1 MKTSWRRL
9 EDIFK
14 MSWSRRTYSPYSYV
28 FRRRLQ
34 DLDQDQ
40 YIRLGHTSSRRL
52 AKTSSRFL
60 EDVFITSFENV
71 LNTSS
76 SRCLQDVIKTS
87 SRRIA
92 KTYSRRLQNV
102 FKTSSRRLQDVFKT
116 SSRHLQDVFK
126 TYYQVKLF
134 LVTQFQDVFE
144 MYSKLSWDVLPGQLS
159 IGGLARS
166 HFWEIYGQCTKFPR
180 VVKVSQVLVFHFTT
194 PFSCCLQRRIS
205 NLVEHLQSLQ
215 WSFFCENTYRYWAV
229 NYFRKKSSIPDIWLG
244 WK

>member
-1 MKTSWRRL
+1 MLDEEVLIKRN
-9 EDIFK
+9 IF
-14 MSWSRRTYSPYSYV
+14 TLLT
-28 FRRRLQ
+28 RLQ
-34 DLDQDQ
+34 
-40 YIRLGHTSSRRL
+40 
-52 AKTSSRFL
+52 
-60 EDVFITSFENV
+60 
-71 LNTSS
+71 
-76 SRCLQDVIKTS
+76 
-87 SRRIA
+87 
-92 KTYSRRLQNV
+92 
-102 FKTSSRRLQDVFKT
+102 KTSSRRLQDVFKT